1 MKSRLFSLFY
11 KLAKI
16 QTAIDAEQQRK
27 KPDWMRL
34 LRLKRLRLMMKE
46 SLSRLSVPAD
56 WMTARMPAPVLVH
69 AFHGDRAARRRHY
82 RPVMR

>member
-16 QTAIDAEQQRK
+16 QTAIEAEQQRP

-34 LRLKRLRLMMKE
+34 LRLKRLRLVMKDT
-46 SLSRLSVPAD
+46 L
-56 WMTARMPAPVLVH
+56 ARMAGSAQWMMGPMPTPALVRV
-69 AFHGDRAARRRHY
+69 DRRIRRRL
-82 RPVMR
+82 R

>member
-16 QTAIDAEQQRK
+16 QTAIEAEQQRP

-34 LRLKRLRLMMKE
+34 LRLKRLRLVMKDTLARLAGSAQWMMG
-46 SLSRLSVPAD
+46 P
-56 WMTARMPAPVLVH
+56 MPAPALIRI
-69 AFHGDRAARRRHY
+69 DRRTRRRL
-82 RPVMR
+82 R